1 MAHPRSAC
9 GAPPQGGAPSGP
21 AEPVPRR
28 PLGRALALAL
38 CGFGAFLQGCA
49 VQPWVAPYERER
61 LADPVMQWSRTTLAD
76 KHREHIHLVR
86 EGARGATGVQ
96 GGGCGCN

>member
-1 MAHPRSAC
+1 MRRTLRLAAAAC
-9 GAPPQGGAPSGP
+9 LL
-21 AEPVPRR
+21 V
-28 PLGRALALAL
+28 L
-38 CGFGAFLQGCA
+38 LQGCA
-49 VQPWVAPYERER
+49 VKPWVAPYERER